1 VVTDQWILRL
11 LKVRIILNGKDIYE
25 LQKNRPSVIEIFEP
39 SCILTLTDGFHHSKR
54 FQVNFKTKYVYRLK
68 VSSILDNGRLI
79 FLLLL
84 TLFFF
89 AMAILNEL
97 FWLKLVSFIPLIL
110 ILYFYYIKRD
120 SFFLLEAY

>member
-1 VVTDQWILRL
+1 M
-11 LKVRIILNGKDIYE
+11 NGKDIYE
-25 LQKNRPSVIEIFEP
+25 LQKNTPSVIEVFES
-39 SCILTLTDGFHHSKR
+39 SCMLTLTDGFHHSKL
-54 FQVNFKTKYVYRLK
+54 FQVNFKAQNVYRLK
-68 VSSILDNGRLI
+68 VSSILDNGRMI

-97 FWLKLVSFIPLIL
+97 FWLKLVSFIPLVL